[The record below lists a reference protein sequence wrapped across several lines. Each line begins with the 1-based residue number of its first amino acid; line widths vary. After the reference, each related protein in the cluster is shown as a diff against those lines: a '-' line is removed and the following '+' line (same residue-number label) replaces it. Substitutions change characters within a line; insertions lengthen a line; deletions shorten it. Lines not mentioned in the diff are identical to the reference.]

1 MWDYGRLALIQ
12 KEDQGYVWYCNF
24 SKGQLLYTDF
34 SNNHFVNCDT
44 YLDNSNINTVMLC
57 PGTFSESKP
66 CEIVVVLILGGLK
79 CSMDQGKHL
88 RRDVQVRKVV

>member
-1 MWDYGRLALIQ
+1 MYGIVILVKDNYCTLIFQ
-12 KEDQGYVWYCNF
+12 I
-24 SKGQLLYTDF
+24 TI
-34 SNNHFVNCDT
+34 
-44 YLDNSNINTVMLC
+44 LDNSNINTVMLC

-66 CEIVVVLILGGLK
+66 CEIVVVLILDGLK

>member
-1 MWDYGRLALIQ
+1 M
-12 KEDQGYVWYCNF
+12 
-24 SKGQLLYTDF
+24 S
-34 SNNHFVNCDT
+34 
-44 YLDNSNINTVMLC
+44 C

-66 CEIVVVLILGGLK
+66 CEIVVVLILDGLK